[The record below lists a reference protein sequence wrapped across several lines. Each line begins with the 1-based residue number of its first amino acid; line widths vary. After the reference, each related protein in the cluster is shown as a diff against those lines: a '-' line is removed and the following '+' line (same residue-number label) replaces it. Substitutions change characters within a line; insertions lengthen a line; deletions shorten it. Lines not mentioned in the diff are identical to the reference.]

1 MRTLAFIEWVNGYL
15 QPAKKGTKWDAQTGS
30 VRIFDTPL
38 ARASEN
44 HLVQLY
50 QEAGEFQ
57 GSSVVWVVWD
67 NAALSAR
74 HKSQMQPS

>member
-15 QPAKKGTKWDAQTGS
+15 QPAKKGTEWDAQTGS

-57 GSSVVWVVWD
+57 GSSVVWD
-67 NAALSAR
+67 KASFSAFPAR
-74 HKSQMQPS
+74 HFGQTQPS